1 MGRHGTGHLWCVRF
15 FYSASVSVMRPAF
28 RALYCCRRLP
38 ARCPHEFSFG
48 HRHIASLL
56 GEAKIDGFVAEK
68 LEAALQ
74 KLQAQVSV
82 HWSSLKS
89 NTVSHSTEA
98 GKNQNLTLDK
108 NMRTNTNTNLNTNM
122 NMNTHMH
129 IDTSMDTNLDM
140 GHGHSGTTRE
150 SDQVF

>member
-1 MGRHGTGHLWCVRF
+1 
-15 FYSASVSVMRPAF
+15 MRPLFFTCFCLCDEAWLLLSERF
-28 RALYCCRRLP
+28 AVVADFQRGGLTSSVLN
-38 ARCPHEFSFG
+38 
-48 HRHIASLL
+48 IASLL

-98 GKNQNLTLDK
+98 GKNQNVTLAV
-108 NMRTNTNTNLNTNM
+108 NMRTNTNLNTNM
-122 NMNTHMH
+122 DMNTHMH
-129 IDTSMDTNLDM
+129 MDTSMDMNLNMDM
-140 GHGHSGTTRE
+140 DTQAQLMKVIRCF
-150 SDQVF
+150 D

>member
-1 MGRHGTGHLWCVRF
+1 
-15 FYSASVSVMRPAF
+15 MRPLFLSCFCLCDEAWLQLSGRF
-28 RALYCCRRLP
+28 AVVADFQRGGLTSSLL
-38 ARCPHEFSFG
+38 G
-48 HRHIASLL
+48 VASLL

-74 KLQAQVSV
+74 KLQARVSV

-98 GKNQNLTLDK
+98 GKNQNLTLEM
-108 NMRTNTNTNLNTNM
+108 NMRTDTNTNLNTNM

-129 IDTSMDTNLDM
+129 MDTSMDM
-140 GHGHSGTTRE
+140 GHGHSGTTHE